1 MKKEKVTEEEL
12 NNAKLSLKNSVLNA
26 NNTPF
31 GKTISLM
38 QGMESPYGIS
48 RENQILEEIDKVT
61 ADDIYNA
68 ANYIFSGKP
77 TYSVVATEDTLKYNE
92 DYFKTLASV

>member
-1 MKKEKVTEEEL
+1 
-12 NNAKLSLKNSVLNA
+12 
-26 NNTPF
+26 
-31 GKTISLM
+31 M

-92 DYFKTLASV
+92 DYFKTLASA